1 MKAINKAE
9 IRIFF
14 AVALLVMA
22 FLKISGQTTIPDVL
36 IKNSLKEQLNYLEER
51 TKIFE
56 NYRAIREDMFQ
67 KIKENILDTLSD
79 ANAKNA
85 VINSTLSVLK
95 QTIDSLNSTLEMTK
109 ASLENTNLTKNSINV
124 LGLEVNKLTYNTIMW
139 LIVIGLA
146 AMLVIGFLVFRRN
159 QSVTLII
166 KKELSDLKDEF
177 QAYRKTTREAR
188 EKMSMDH
195 FNELKKLK
203 GGKV

>member
-9 IRIFF
+9 IRNFF

-22 FLKISGQTTIPDVL
+22 FLKINGQTTIPDVL

-79 ANAKNA
+79 ANAKIA